1 LPAASNLHI
10 DVYLKDD
17 WLAVEA
23 DMPEFGVGSRLER
36 REAAR
41 LTWLSRR
48 VPVGSILLGSAA
60 ATILASAVFTI
71 LAQSPSNVIP

>member
-1 LPAASNLHI
+1 MSESEMERH
-10 DVYLKDD
+10 
-17 WLAVEA
+17 
-23 DMPEFGVGSRLER
+23 LER

-48 VPVGSILLGSAA
+48 VPVGSIVFGSAA

-71 LAQSPSNVIP
+71 LAQSPSNPMP

>member
-1 LPAASNLHI
+1 MSESEVN
-10 DVYLKDD
+10 
-17 WLAVEA
+17 
-23 DMPEFGVGSRLER
+23 GRLER

-48 VPVGSILLGSAA
+48 VPVGSILFASAA

-71 LAQSPSNVIP
+71 LALEPIKSVAIGPALIGLGPGSTIIAHNAP

>member
-1 LPAASNLHI
+1 
-10 DVYLKDD
+10 
-17 WLAVEA
+17 
-23 DMPEFGVGSRLER
+23 MPESEAESHLER

-60 ATILASAVFTI
+60 AMILASAVFTI
-71 LAQSPSNVIP
+71 LAQSPSNAVP

>member
-1 LPAASNLHI
+1 MIGKLGRLGMS
-10 DVYLKDD
+10 
-17 WLAVEA
+17 ES
-23 DMPEFGVGSRLER
+23 EFGSHLER

-48 VPVGSILLGSAA
+48 VPVGSILFGSAA

-71 LAQSPSNVIP
+71 LAQSPSNIIP

>member
-1 LPAASNLHI
+1 MS
-10 DVYLKDD
+10 
-17 WLAVEA
+17 
-23 DMPEFGVGSRLER
+23 EFGVGSRLER

>member
-1 LPAASNLHI
+1 MSESEMERH
-10 DVYLKDD
+10 
-17 WLAVEA
+17 
-23 DMPEFGVGSRLER
+23 SER

-71 LAQSPSNVIP
+71 LAHSPSNPVP

>member
-1 LPAASNLHI
+1 MSELE
-10 DVYLKDD
+10 V
-17 WLAVEA
+17 
-23 DMPEFGVGSRLER
+23 ER

-41 LTWLSRR
+41 LTWLSHR

-71 LAQSPSNVIP
+71 LAHSPSNPMP

>member
-1 LPAASNLHI
+1 
-10 DVYLKDD
+10 
-17 WLAVEA
+17 
-23 DMPEFGVGSRLER
+23 MPESEVERHLER

-71 LAQSPSNVIP
+71 LAQIPSNPMP

>member
-1 LPAASNLHI
+1 MS
-10 DVYLKDD
+10 DS
-17 WLAVEA
+17 E
-23 DMPEFGVGSRLER
+23 VGRRLER

-41 LTWLSRR
+41 LMWLSRR

-71 LAQSPSNVIP
+71 LAQSPSNIIP

>member
-1 LPAASNLHI
+1 
-10 DVYLKDD
+10 
-17 WLAVEA
+17 
-23 DMPEFGVGSRLER
+23 MPESELERHLER

-48 VPVGSILLGSAA
+48 LPLGSILLGSAA

-71 LAQSPSNVIP
+71 LAQSPSNPMP

>member
-1 LPAASNLHI
+1 LGMSEF
-10 DVYLKDD
+10 
-17 WLAVEA
+17 EA
-23 DMPEFGVGSRLER
+23 ER

-60 ATILASAVFTI
+60 ATVLASAVLKPASKLRDPAVAKRSRISAPT
-71 LAQSPSNVIP
+71 LASHITTWRI

>member
-1 LPAASNLHI
+1 MS
-10 DVYLKDD
+10 
-17 WLAVEA
+17 E
-23 DMPEFGVGSRLER
+23 PEGESCLER

-48 VPVGSILLGSAA
+48 VPLGSILFGSAA

-71 LAQSPSNVIP
+71 LAQGPSNPMP

>member
-1 LPAASNLHI
+1 MSESE
-10 DVYLKDD
+10 
-17 WLAVEA
+17 VE
-23 DMPEFGVGSRLER
+23 RHLER

-48 VPVGSILLGSAA
+48 LPLGSILLGSAA

-71 LAQSPSNVIP
+71 LAQSPSNPMP

>member
-1 LPAASNLHI
+1 
-10 DVYLKDD
+10 
-17 WLAVEA
+17 
-23 DMPEFGVGSRLER
+23 MPESELERHLER

-48 VPVGSILLGSAA
+48 LPVGSILLGSAA

-71 LAQSPSNVIP
+71 LAQSPSNPMP

>member
-1 LPAASNLHI
+1 MSEF
-10 DVYLKDD
+10 
-17 WLAVEA
+17 EA
-23 DMPEFGVGSRLER
+23 ER

-48 VPVGSILLGSAA
+48 VPMGSILLGSAA

-71 LAQSPSNVIP
+71 LAQSPSNPMP